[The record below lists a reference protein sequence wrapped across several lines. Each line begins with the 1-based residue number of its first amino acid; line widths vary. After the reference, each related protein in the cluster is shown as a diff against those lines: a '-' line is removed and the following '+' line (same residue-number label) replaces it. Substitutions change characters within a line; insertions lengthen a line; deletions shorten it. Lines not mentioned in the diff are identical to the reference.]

1 MATDDGLRKR
11 QVHSAPLSPPKQEEP
26 PPPTQ
31 SYSRCSNTLLSLLI
45 LYRFINALLVQ
56 TRFVPDEYFQSI
68 ESESPKIFQSL
79 IAAASDWFIYKL
91 TLIMFNCKETAKY
104 ALLCHIFSWFIF
116 YCCTRTLSNT
126 MESSLSPMILYYWIK
141 ALNTN
146 DSISN
151 KTMCDYTRTS
161 LHTSLYLVLMALS
174 VLVRP
179 TGVILWAPFCL
190 IHLIII
196 IRRGGGASGERG
208 RRKWVEFRKTL
219 IIMIIVI
226 FLSLLWSILIDRF
239 YYGKW
244 VFVQYEFLKFNIL
257 EGRSSN
263 FGTHP
268 WHWYI
273 SQGFPAMLFS
283 FLPLLVHGL
292 YISSINS
299 YNPLHSLSPLAAA
312 VILLIVHSFIK
323 HKEFRFVLPSLTLS
337 IPYIGLSVSSLLN
350 RNSKVIKVIV
360 IILILINVPMSLYFS
375 IIHQRGDVSVM
386 KHLRQSVN
394 SSSSVL
400 FLLPCY
406 STPLYSYL
414 HGDHQLQFLECLP
427 DDGFPNIET
436 EFYSSPL
443 DWLLIHIKD
452 PPTHIVFYDVLLSK
466 IEEYLHNNSYVQ
478 EAKLFHTHFK
488 DNDKT
493 GQYILVYT
501 S

>member
-174 VLVRP
+174 VLK
-179 TGVILWAPFCL
+179 
-190 IHLIII
+190 
-196 IRRGGGASGERG
+196 RRRS
-208 RRKWVEFRKTL
+208 
-219 IIMIIVI
+219 IS

>member
-11 QVHSAPLSPPKQEEP
+11 QPHSAPLSPPKQEEP
-26 PPPTQ
+26 PPPPTQ
-31 SYSRCSNTLLSLLI
+31 SYSR
-45 LYRFINALLVQ
+45 NALLVQ

-68 ESESPKIFQSL
+68 EVSYYMNYQRGHLTWEWRRGLRGYTHPFLFFLIYKILTITGTNSQWMISESPKIFQSL

-179 TGVILWAPFCL
+179 TGVIL
-190 IHLIII
+190 
-196 IRRGGGASGERG
+196 RGGGASGERG

-337 IPYIGLSVSSLLN
+337 IPYIGMYVYMYFKCFLFHLL
-350 RNSKVIKVIV
+350 
-360 IILILINVPMSLYFS
+360 
-375 IIHQRGDVSVM
+375 
-386 KHLRQSVN
+386 QSVN